1 MTKYIIKN
9 EVIQMKLITY
19 ILIFTFK
26 VIENT
31 LSTLRIIVVSNGK
44 KIIGAIL
51 QGIVSIVWVI
61 STSLVVINI
70 QKDPLKILAF
80 TSGALIGSYIGS
92 IIEEKLALGTN
103 IITTIINKN
112 LTEKIIYALKKQK
125 HEAIILNGK
134 NIYEQKNILLIIVK
148 RKQNQNIIK
157 LIKNIDKS
165 AKIIIENAITHEA
178 NKPYQ

>member
-1 MTKYIIKN
+1 MNILTN
-9 EVIQMKLITY
+9 L
-19 ILIFTFK
+19 LIFTFK

-31 LSTLRIIVVSNGK
+31 LSTLRIIVISNGK
-44 KIIGAIL
+44 KILGAIL
-51 QGIVSIVWVI
+51 QGTVSIVWVI

-70 QKDPLKILAF
+70 QKDPLKIISF
-80 TSGALIGSYIGS
+80 TLGALIGSYIGS

-103 IITTIINKN
+103 MITTIINKN
-112 LTEKIIYALKKQK
+112 LTEKITYALKKQK

-134 NIYEQKNILLIIVK
+134 NIYEQKNILIIITK
-148 RKQNQNIIK
+148 RKNSQNIIK

>member
-1 MTKYIIKN
+1 MNI
-9 EVIQMKLITY
+9 LIY
-19 ILIFTFK
+19 LLIFTFK

-44 KIIGAIL
+44 KLLGAIL

-70 QKDPLKILAF
+70 QKDPFKIISF
-80 TSGALIGSYIGS
+80 TLGALIGSYIGS
-92 IIEEKLALGTN
+92 IIEEKIALGTN
-103 IITTIINKN
+103 MITTIINKN
-112 LTEKIIYALKKQK
+112 LTKKITYALKKQK
-125 HEAIILNGK
+125 HEAIIINGK
-134 NIYEQKNILLIIVK
+134 NIYEPKDILIIITK

-157 LIKNIDKS
+157 LIKNIDNS
-165 AKIIIENAITHEA
+165 ATIIIENAYTNEA

>member
-1 MTKYIIKN
+1 MNI
-9 EVIQMKLITY
+9 LIY
-19 ILIFTFK
+19 FLIFTFK

-31 LSTLRIIVVSNGK
+31 LSTLRIIVVANGK

-165 AKIIIENAITHEA
+165 AKIIIENPITHEA

>member
-1 MTKYIIKN
+1 MNI
-9 EVIQMKLITY
+9 LIY
-19 ILIFTFK
+19 FLIFTFK

-44 KIIGAIL
+44 KILGAIL

-70 QKDPLKILAF
+70 QKDPLKIISF
-80 TSGALIGSYIGS
+80 TLGALIGSYIGS

-103 IITTIINKN
+103 IITTIIDKK
-112 LTEKIIYALKKQK
+112 LTEKITYALKKQK

-157 LIKNIDKS
+157 LIKNIDKN

>member
-1 MTKYIIKN
+1 MNI
-9 EVIQMKLITY
+9 LIY
-19 ILIFTFK
+19 FLIFTFK

-31 LSTLRIIVVSNGK
+31 LSTLRIIVVANGK
-44 KIIGAIL
+44 KKIGAIL

>member
-1 MTKYIIKN
+1 MNI
-9 EVIQMKLITY
+9 LIY
-19 ILIFTFK
+19 LLIFTFK

-44 KIIGAIL
+44 KLLGAIL

-70 QKDPLKILAF
+70 QKDPFKIISF
-80 TSGALIGSYIGS
+80 TLGALIGSYIGS
-92 IIEEKLALGTN
+92 IIEEKIALGTN
-103 IITTIINKN
+103 MITTIINKN
-112 LTEKIIYALKKQK
+112 LTKKITYALKKQK
-125 HEAIILNGK
+125 HEAIIINGK
-134 NIYEQKNILLIIVK
+134 NIYEQKDILIIITK

-157 LIKNIDKS
+157 LIKNIDNS
-165 AKIIIENAITHEA
+165 ATIIIENAYTNEA

>member
-1 MTKYIIKN
+1 MN
-9 EVIQMKLITY
+9 
-19 ILIFTFK
+19 ILIYFLIFAFK

-31 LSTLRIIVVSNGK
+31 LSTLRIIVVANGK

-51 QGIVSIVWVI
+51 QGIISIVWVI

-157 LIKNIDKS
+157 LIKNIDES

>member
-1 MTKYIIKN
+1 MNI
-9 EVIQMKLITY
+9 LIY
-19 ILIFTFK
+19 LLIFTFK

-44 KIIGAIL
+44 KLLGAIL

-70 QKDPLKILAF
+70 QKDPFKIISF
-80 TSGALIGSYIGS
+80 TIGALIGSYIGS
-92 IIEEKLALGTN
+92 IIEEKIALGTN
-103 IITTIINKN
+103 MITTIINKN
-112 LTEKIIYALKKQK
+112 LTKKITYALKKQK
-125 HEAIILNGK
+125 HEAIIINGK
-134 NIYEQKNILLIIVK
+134 NIYEQKDILIIITK

-157 LIKNIDKS
+157 LIKNIDES
-165 AKIIIENAITHEA
+165 ATIIIENAYTNEA

>member
-1 MTKYIIKN
+1 MNI
-9 EVIQMKLITY
+9 LTY
-19 ILIFTFK
+19 ILIFIFK
-26 VIENT
+26 IIENT
-31 LSTLRIIVVSNGK
+31 LSTLRIILVSNGK
-44 KIIGAIL
+44 KILGAIL

-61 STSLVVINI
+61 STSLVVISI
-70 QKDPLKILAF
+70 QKDPLKIISF
-80 TSGALIGSYIGS
+80 TLGALIGSYIGS

-165 AKIIIENAITHEA
+165 AKIIIENAITHEV

>member
-1 MTKYIIKN
+1 MN
-9 EVIQMKLITY
+9 
-19 ILIFTFK
+19 ILIYFLIFAFK

-31 LSTLRIIVVSNGK
+31 LSTLRIIVVANGK
-44 KIIGAIL
+44 KILGSIL

>member
-1 MTKYIIKN
+1 MNI
-9 EVIQMKLITY
+9 LIY
-19 ILIFTFK
+19 LLIFTFK

-44 KIIGAIL
+44 KLLGAIL

-70 QKDPLKILAF
+70 QKDPFKIISF
-80 TSGALIGSYIGS
+80 TLGALIGSYIGS
-92 IIEEKLALGTN
+92 IIEEKIALGTN
-103 IITTIINKN
+103 MITTIINKN
-112 LTEKIIYALKKQK
+112 LTKKITYALKKQK
-125 HEAIILNGK
+125 HEAIIINGK
-134 NIYEQKNILLIIVK
+134 NIYEQKDILIIITK

-157 LIKNIDKS
+157 LIKNIDNG
-165 AKIIIENAITHEA
+165 ATIIIENAYTNEA

>member
-1 MTKYIIKN
+1 MNI
-9 EVIQMKLITY
+9 LIY
-19 ILIFTFK
+19 LLIFTFK

-44 KIIGAIL
+44 KLLGAIL

-70 QKDPLKILAF
+70 QKDPFKIISF
-80 TSGALIGSYIGS
+80 TIGALIGSYIGS
-92 IIEEKLALGTN
+92 IIEEKIALGTN

-112 LTEKIIYALKKQK
+112 LTKKITYALKKQK
-125 HEAIILNGK
+125 HEAIIINGK
-134 NIYEQKNILLIIVK
+134 NIYEQKDILIIITK

-157 LIKNIDKS
+157 LIKNIDNS
-165 AKIIIENAITHEA
+165 ATIIIENAYTNEA

>member
-1 MTKYIIKN
+1 MN
-9 EVIQMKLITY
+9 
-19 ILIFTFK
+19 ILIYFLIFAFK

-31 LSTLRIIVVSNGK
+31 LSTLRIIVVANGK

>member
-1 MTKYIIKN
+1 MNILTN
-9 EVIQMKLITY
+9 L
-19 ILIFTFK
+19 LIFTFK

-31 LSTLRIIVVSNGK
+31 LSTLRIIVISNGK
-44 KIIGAIL
+44 KLLGAIL
-51 QGIVSIVWVI
+51 QGTVSIVWVI

-70 QKDPLKILAF
+70 QKDPLKIISF
-80 TSGALIGSYIGS
+80 TLGALIGSYIGS

-103 IITTIINKN
+103 MITTIINKN
-112 LTEKIIYALKKQK
+112 LTEKITYALKKQK

-134 NIYEQKNILLIIVK
+134 NIYEQKNILIIITK
-148 RKQNQNIIK
+148 RKNSQNIIK
-157 LIKNIDKS
+157 LIKNIDKN

>member
-1 MTKYIIKN
+1 
-9 EVIQMKLITY
+9 MKLITY

>member
-1 MTKYIIKN
+1 MNI
-9 EVIQMKLITY
+9 LIY
-19 ILIFTFK
+19 FLIFTFK

-31 LSTLRIIVVSNGK
+31 LSTLRIIVVANGK

-61 STSLVVINI
+61 STRIKVINI

>member
-1 MTKYIIKN
+1 MNI
-9 EVIQMKLITY
+9 LIY
-19 ILIFTFK
+19 LLIFTFK

-44 KIIGAIL
+44 KLLGAIL

-70 QKDPLKILAF
+70 QKDPFKIISF
-80 TSGALIGSYIGS
+80 TLGALIGSYIGS
-92 IIEEKLALGTN
+92 IIEEKIALGTN
-103 IITTIINKN
+103 MITTIINKN
-112 LTEKIIYALKKQK
+112 LTKKITYALKKQK
-125 HEAIILNGK
+125 HEAIIINGK
-134 NIYEQKNILLIIVK
+134 NIYEQKDILIIITK

-165 AKIIIENAITHEA
+165 ATIIIENAYTNEA

>member
-1 MTKYIIKN
+1 MNI
-9 EVIQMKLITY
+9 LTY
-19 ILIFTFK
+19 ILIFIFK
-26 VIENT
+26 IIENT
-31 LSTLRIIVVSNGK
+31 LSTLRIILVSNGK

-51 QGIVSIVWVI
+51 QGIASIVWVI

>member
-80 TSGALIGSYIGS
+80 TIGALIGSYIGS